1 MLPSTNVKLFQDNMR
16 VMLFQSGFGH
26 SLFITAGYVPQ
37 SCFLSP
43 ELQLLCFSVL
53 WTSHRWLIASQVL
66 HNNGTISVRAKGRGG
81 GGSVENANKG
91 IDATDPFPLP
101 TRIRSS
107 LFASL
112 PVTNYT
118 CRWQEAQCV
127 TTTQLPGQGLN
138 PGLSEIQRT
147 YSHHIKRGL
156 VSFFYLFSFCTN
168 PPSQPSFGWAAP
180 LEADGFEGKF
190 VFLTF

>member
-1 MLPSTNVKLFQDNMR
+1 M
-16 VMLFQSGFGH
+16 
-26 SLFITAGYVPQ
+26 
-37 SCFLSP
+37 
-43 ELQLLCFSVL
+43 
-53 WTSHRWLIASQVL
+53 
-66 HNNGTISVRAKGRGG
+66 
-81 GGSVENANKG
+81 
-91 IDATDPFPLP
+91 
-101 TRIRSS
+101 
-107 LFASL
+107 
-112 PVTNYT
+112 
-118 CRWQEAQCV
+118 

>member
-1 MLPSTNVKLFQDNMR
+1 M
-16 VMLFQSGFGH
+16 
-26 SLFITAGYVPQ
+26 
-37 SCFLSP
+37 
-43 ELQLLCFSVL
+43 
-53 WTSHRWLIASQVL
+53 
-66 HNNGTISVRAKGRGG
+66 GG

-118 CRWQEAQCV
+118 CGWQEAQCV

-138 PGLSEIQRT
+138 PGLSEIQCS
-147 YSHHIKRGL
+147 YSHHIKRG
-156 VSFFYLFSFCTN
+156 VVFIQSFFYSFVCLFVFFLYE
-168 PPSQPSFGWAAP
+168 PSFSAVIWVGCATRSWRLRRKICLFNILKRSNKASLITCP
-180 LEADGFEGKF
+180 RQNEIEVLRF
-190 VFLTF
+190 VALANYNSLGLKS

>member
-1 MLPSTNVKLFQDNMR
+1 MLLI
-16 VMLFQSGFGH
+16 H
-26 SLFITAGYVPQ
+26 S
-37 SCFLSP
+37 
-43 ELQLLCFSVL
+43 
-53 WTSHRWLIASQVL
+53 
-66 HNNGTISVRAKGRGG
+66 
-81 GGSVENANKG
+81 
-91 IDATDPFPLP
+91 PLP

-118 CRWQEAQCV
+118 CGWQEAQCV

-138 PGLSEIQRT
+138 PGLSEIQRA
-147 YSHHIKRGL
+147 YSHHIKWE
-156 VSFFYLFSFCTN
+156 VVFIQSFFYSFVCLFVFFLYE
-168 PPSQPSFGWAAP
+168 PSFPAVIW

>member
-1 MLPSTNVKLFQDNMR
+1 M
-16 VMLFQSGFGH
+16 
-26 SLFITAGYVPQ
+26 
-37 SCFLSP
+37 
-43 ELQLLCFSVL
+43 
-53 WTSHRWLIASQVL
+53 L
-66 HNNGTISVRAKGRGG
+66 HNNGTISVRAKGRGGG

-118 CRWQEAQCV
+118 CGWQEAQCV

-138 PGLSEIQRT
+138 PGLSEIQRA
-147 YSHHIKRGL
+147 YSHHIKRG
-156 VSFFYLFSFCTN
+156 VVFIQSFFYSFVCLFVFFLYE
-168 PPSQPSFGWAAP
+168 PSFPAVIWLRRKICLFNILKRSNKASLITCP
-180 LEADGFEGKF
+180 RQNEIEVFRF
-190 VFLTF
+190 VALANYNSLGLKS

>member
-1 MLPSTNVKLFQDNMR
+1 M
-16 VMLFQSGFGH
+16 
-26 SLFITAGYVPQ
+26 
-37 SCFLSP
+37 
-43 ELQLLCFSVL
+43 
-53 WTSHRWLIASQVL
+53 L

-112 PVTNYT
+112 PVTNCT
-118 CRWQEAQCV
+118 CGWQEVQCV

-138 PGLSEIQRT
+138 PGLSEIQRA
-147 YSHHIKRGL
+147 YSHHIKRG
-156 VSFFYLFSFCTN
+156 VVFIQSFFYSFVCFLFVRTLL
-168 PPSQPSFGWAAP
+168 PSRHLTRSWRLRRKICLFNILKRSNKASLITCPRQNEIEVFR
-180 LEADGFEGKF
+180 F
-190 VFLTF
+190 VALANYNSLGLKS

>member
-1 MLPSTNVKLFQDNMR
+1 M
-16 VMLFQSGFGH
+16 
-26 SLFITAGYVPQ
+26 
-37 SCFLSP
+37 
-43 ELQLLCFSVL
+43 
-53 WTSHRWLIASQVL
+53 L

-81 GGSVENANKG
+81 GGGLIHPALLSSSVENANKG

-118 CRWQEAQCV
+118 CGWQEAQCV

-138 PGLSEIQRT
+138 PDLSEIQRA
-147 YSHHIKRGL
+147 YSHHIKRG
-156 VSFFYLFSFCTN
+156 VVFIQSFFYSFVCLFVCFLFVRTLLPSRYLSRSWRLRRKICLFNILKRSDKASLITCPRQNEIEVFC
-168 PPSQPSFGWAAP
+168 
-180 LEADGFEGKF
+180 F
-190 VFLTF
+190 VALANYNSLGLKS